1 MAPSTFEI
9 VHQTTYRFVRPVALH
24 PHRLMLRPRDSHELS
39 VLDFQLSCAPAAD
52 VTWSQDVFG
61 NLCAVA
67 CFVQPSES
75 LVIESRLTVASRAQ
89 AWPVFPITPAAQTY
103 PFAYSDDEAADL
115 GALRLPQPDPEV
127 ARWAHGFVAGP
138 ATDTLSLVKDLNAG
152 VLAAAT
158 YRVRDEEGVQSAGE
172 TLRLASGS
180 CRDLA
185 ALFIEAV
192 RQLGLGA
199 RAVSGYLFDPDQT
212 DRQADTTHAW
222 AEVYLPGAGWITFDP
237 THNRIGA
244 AGLIPLAVGRSNG
257 QIMPVAGSYAGSA
270 NDALGMEVSVR
281 IAPVMSAP

>member
-9 VHQTTYRFVRPVALH
+9 VHQTTYRFARPVTLH
-24 PHRLMLRPRDSHELS
+24 PHRLMLRPRDSHDLR
-39 VLDFQLSCAPAAD
+39 VLDFQLTCAPAAD
-52 VTWSQDVFG
+52 LVWSQDVSG

-67 CFVQPSES
+67 SFPEAAQT
-75 LVIESRLTVASRAQ
+75 LVIESRLTVASQAR
-89 AWPVFPITPAAQTY
+89 AWPVFPISPAAQTY
-103 PFAYSDDEAADL
+103 PFAYGEDEATDL
-115 GALRLPQPDPEV
+115 GALRWPAPDPEV

-138 ATDTLSLVKDLNAG
+138 QTDTLSLLKDLNAG
-152 VLAAAT
+152 ILGAAA

-185 ALFIEAV
+185 ALFIEAA
-192 RQLGLGA
+192 RQLGFGA
-199 RAVSGYLFDPDQT
+199 RAVSGYLFDPDQM

-244 AGLIPLAVGRSNG
+244 AGLIPLAVGRANG
-257 QIMPVAGSYAGSA
+257 QIMPVVGSFAGSA
-270 NDALGMEVSVR
+270 HDAPAMEISVR
-281 IAPVMSAP
+281 ITPVG

>member
-1 MAPSTFEI
+1 MTPATFEI
-9 VHQTTYRFVRPVALH
+9 VHQTAYRFARPVVLH

-39 VLDFQLSCAPAAD
+39 VLDFQLACAPAAD
-52 VTWSQDVFG
+52 ITWSQDVFG

-67 CFVQPSES
+67 GFHQPTDS
-75 LVIESRLTVASRAQ
+75 LVIESRLIVASRAQ
-89 AWPVFPITPAAQTY
+89 PWPVFPITPSAQTY
-103 PFAYSDDEAADL
+103 PFAYDEAEAADL
-115 GALRLPQPDPEV
+115 GRLRAPTPDPDV

-138 ATDTLSLVKDLNAG
+138 RTDTLSLLKDLNAG
-152 VLAAAT
+152 ALGAAA

-199 RAVSGYLFDPDQT
+199 RAVSGYLFDPDQVG
-212 DRQADTTHAW
+212 RQADTTHAW

-237 THNRIGA
+237 THSRIGA
-244 AGLIPLAVGRSNG
+244 AGLIPLAVGRANG

-270 NDALGMEVSVR
+270 ADALGMDVSVK
-281 IAPVMSAP
+281 ITPVG

>member
-1 MAPSTFEI
+1 MTASTFEI
-9 VHQTTYRFVRPVALH
+9 VHRTAYRFARPVVLH

-39 VLDFQLSCAPAAD
+39 VLDFQLSCSPAAD
-52 VTWSQDVFG
+52 ITWSQDVFG

-67 CFVQPSES
+67 SFRQTAEA
-75 LVIESRLTVASRAQ
+75 LVIESRLKVASRAQ
-89 AWPVFPITPAAQTY
+89 AWPIFPITPAAQAY
-103 PFAYSDDEAADL
+103 PFAYDDDEAADL
-115 GALRLPQPDPEV
+115 GRLRLPNPDPDA

-138 ATDTLSLVKDLNAG
+138 GTDTLSLLKDLNAG
-152 VLAAAT
+152 VLGAAV

-185 ALFIEAV
+185 ALFIEAA

-199 RAVSGYLFDPDQT
+199 RAVSGYLFDPDQA

-237 THNRIGA
+237 THNRTGA
-244 AGLIPLAVGRSNG
+244 AGLIPLAVGRANA
-257 QIMPVAGSYAGSA
+257 QIMPVVGSFAGSA
-270 NDALGMEVSVR
+270 ADALGMDVSVR
-281 IAPVMSAP
+281 ITPVG

>member
-1 MAPSTFEI
+1 MTPSTFEI
-9 VHQTTYRFVRPVALH
+9 VHQTTYRFVRPVTLH

-39 VLDFQLSCAPAAD
+39 VLDFQLTCAPAAEIA
-52 VTWSQDVFG
+52 WSQDVFG

-67 CFVQPSES
+67 SFRHTAQT
-75 LVIESRLTVASRAQ
+75 LVIESRLTAASRAR

-103 PFAYSDDEAADL
+103 PFAYEDDAATDL
-115 GALRLPQPDPEV
+115 GHLRLPQPDPDV

-138 ATDTLSLVKDLNAG
+138 RTDTLSLLKDLNAG
-152 VLAAAT
+152 VLGAAA

-199 RAVSGYLFDPDQT
+199 RAVSGYLFDPDQVE
-212 DRQADTTHAW
+212 RQADTTHAW
-222 AEVYLPGAGWITFDP
+222 AEVYLPGAGWITLDP
-237 THNRIGA
+237 THNSIGA
-244 AGLIPLAVGRSNG
+244 AGLIPLAVGRANA
-257 QIMPVAGSYAGSA
+257 QIMPVAGSFAGAAS
-270 NDALGMEVSVR
+270 DALGMDVSVK
-281 IAPVMSAP
+281 ITPVG

>member
-9 VHQTTYRFVRPVALH
+9 VHQTTYRFARPVTLH
-24 PHRLMLRPRDSHELS
+24 PHRLMLRPRDSHDLR
-39 VLDFQLSCAPAAD
+39 VLDFQLTCAPAAD
-52 VTWSQDVFG
+52 LVWSQDVSG

-67 CFVQPSES
+67 SFPEAAQT
-75 LVIESRLTVASRAQ
+75 LVIESRLTVASQAR
-89 AWPVFPITPAAQTY
+89 AWPVFPISPAAQTY
-103 PFAYSDDEAADL
+103 PFAYGEDEATDL
-115 GALRLPQPDPEV
+115 GALRWPAPDPEV

-138 ATDTLSLVKDLNAG
+138 QTDTLSLLKDLNAG
-152 VLAAAT
+152 ILGAAA

-185 ALFIEAV
+185 ALFIEAA
-192 RQLGLGA
+192 RQLGFGA
-199 RAVSGYLFDPDQT
+199 RAVSGYLFDPDQM

-244 AGLIPLAVGRSNG
+244 AGLIPLAVGRANG
-257 QIMPVAGSYAGSA
+257 QIMPVVGSFAGSA
-270 NDALGMEVSVR
+270 HDEPAMEISVR
-281 IAPVMSAP
+281 ITPVG

>member
-1 MAPSTFEI
+1 MSPSTFEI
-9 VHQTTYRFVRPVALH
+9 VHQTIYRFTRPVALH

-39 VLDFQLSCAPAAD
+39 VLEFQLTCSPPAD

-67 CFVQPSES
+67 SFQQAAETLC
-75 LVIESRLTVASRAQ
+75 IESRLKVASRAQ
-89 AWPVFPITPAAQTY
+89 PWPVFPITPAAQTY
-103 PFAYSDDEAADL
+103 PFAYDDDEAADL
-115 GALRLPQPDPEV
+115 GRLRLPNPDPEV
-127 ARWAHGFVAGP
+127 ARWAHGFIAGP
-138 ATDTLSLVKDLNAG
+138 RTDTLALLKDLNAG
-152 VLAAAT
+152 VLGAAV

-199 RAVSGYLFDPDQT
+199 RAVSGYLFDPDQI

-237 THNRIGA
+237 THNKIGA
-244 AGLIPLAVGRSNG
+244 AGLIPLAVGRANG
-257 QIMPVAGSYAGSA
+257 QIMPVAGSFAGSA
-270 NDALGMEVSVR
+270 QDAPAMTVSVR
-281 IAPVMSAP
+281 ITPVA

>member
-1 MAPSTFEI
+1 MSPSTFEI

-24 PHRLMLRPRDSHELS
+24 PHRLMLRPRDSHDLS
-39 VLDFQLSCAPAAD
+39 VLDFQLRCAPPARIA
-52 VTWSQDVFG
+52 WSQDVAG

-67 CFVQPSES
+67 SFSQASET
-75 LVIESRLTVASRAQ
+75 LVIESRLTVASRAED
-89 AWPVFPITPAAQTY
+89 WPVFPVTPAAQTY
-103 PFAYSDDEAADL
+103 PFGYDEDDAADL
-115 GALRLPQPDPEV
+115 GGLRRPQPDPEV

-138 ATDTLSLVKDLNAG
+138 RTDTLSLLKDLNAG
-152 VLAAAT
+152 VLGAAA

-199 RAVSGYLFDPDQT
+199 RAVSGYLFDPDQA

-222 AEVYLPGAGWITFDP
+222 AEVYLPGAGWIAFDP

-244 AGLIPLAVGRSNG
+244 SGLIPLAVGRSNG
-257 QIMPVAGSYAGSA
+257 QLMPVAGSYAGSPA
-270 NDALGMEVSVR
+270 DALGMEVSVR
-281 IAPVMSAP
+281 ITPVDAAP

>member
-1 MAPSTFEI
+1 MSPSTFEI
-9 VHQTTYRFVRPVALH
+9 VHQTAYRFARPVVLH

-39 VLDFQLSCAPAAD
+39 VLDFRLACTPAAD
-52 VTWSQDVFG
+52 ITWSQDVFG

-67 CFVQPSES
+67 GFRQPAES

-89 AWPVFPITPAAQTY
+89 AWPVFPITPGAQTY
-103 PFAYSDDEAADL
+103 PFAYDDDEAADL
-115 GALRLPQPDPEV
+115 GRLRLPKPDPEV

-138 ATDTLSLVKDLNAG
+138 GTDTLSLLKDLNAG
-152 VLAAAT
+152 VLGAAA

-172 TLRLASGS
+172 TLSLASGS

-199 RAVSGYLFDPDQT
+199 RAVSGYMFDPAQVE
-212 DRQADTTHAW
+212 RQADTTHAW

-237 THNRIGA
+237 THNAVGA
-244 AGLIPLAVGRSNG
+244 AGLIPLAVGRANA

-270 NDALGMEVSVR
+270 ADALGMDVSVR
-281 IAPVMSAP
+281 ITPVG